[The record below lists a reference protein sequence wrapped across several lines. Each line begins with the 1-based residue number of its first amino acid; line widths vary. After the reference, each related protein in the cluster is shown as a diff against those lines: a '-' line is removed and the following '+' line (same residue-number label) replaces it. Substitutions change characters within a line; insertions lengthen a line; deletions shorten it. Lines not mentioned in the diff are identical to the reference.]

1 MQTKNNSIYEYIS
14 NFPEN
19 IQNILTEIRTIIQEI
34 APDATEKI
42 SYGIPTFYLNDNLV
56 HFAAYK
62 NHIGFYPGA
71 SGIEKF
77 QKEISIYKNSK
88 GTIQFPLNEDL
99 PIDLIKKIVA
109 FRINENKKMT
119 LSLETPALLFSAT
132 SLILLA
138 YTNRF
143 LTIAQIVRGLKKN
156 YDDNQ
161 NKSILLEIKNLNLR
175 LTLIRYMQLFGVMCL
190 FLSVFAMLLLYINQS
205 TIGIYIF
212 GASLLSLLISLGIS
226 FWEISISVNALR
238 VHLKDLS
245 EDIE

>member
-1 MQTKNNSIYEYIS
+1 
-14 NFPEN
+14 
-19 IQNILTEIRTIIQEI
+19 
-34 APDATEKI
+34 
-42 SYGIPTFYLNDNLV
+42 
-56 HFAAYK
+56 
-62 NHIGFYPGA
+62 
-71 SGIEKF
+71 
-77 QKEISIYKNSK
+77 
-88 GTIQFPLNEDL
+88 
-99 PIDLIKKIVA
+99 
-109 FRINENKKMT
+109 MT

-143 LTIAQIVRGLKKN
+143 LTIAQIVRSLKKN
-156 YDDNQ
+156 YEDNH

-190 FLSVFAMLLLYINQS
+190 FLSVFAMLLLYVSQE

-212 GASLLSLLISLGIS
+212 GASLLSLLISLGIL

-245 EDIE
+245 EDVE